1 MSNTVQNQLTQLT
14 LSGVTC
20 AGCVG
25 RIEKAL
31 NQTPGVEAAQVNFAS
46 RTAEVS
52 GGEALELIKAVRGAG
67 YDAQIIEDP
76 AFAEAQQAKELGQLL
91 KRRAWYASFGVG
103 LGL

>member
-1 MSNTVQNQLTQLT
+1 MSNNQQDTITQLT

-31 NQTPGVEAAQVNFAS
+31 NQAPGVVAAQVNFAS

-52 GGEALELIKAVRGAG
+52 GGDVHQLIKAVQEAG
-67 YDAQIIEDP
+67 YDATLIEDP
-76 AFAEAQQAKELGQLL
+76 AVAE
-91 KRRAWYASFGVG
+91 
-103 LGL
+103 